1 MERPGTPAS
10 RGGAAGETRRAGTP
24 DSPTSPDY
32 SLELEEASMSGDEE
46 ALREVVDKI
55 NAAARAMTDEDDEDE
70 PPSGAP
76 APAPTAEAITL
87 SSPSLEGMESPPGQ
101 VAMAVPAYPPS
112 PMPRPSELGGG
123 AATED
128 SPPAGAALVRTGTPR
143 VRDGQQVRRQHSAP
157 LPQPFSSAARSS

>member
-1 MERPGTPAS
+1 
-10 RGGAAGETRRAGTP
+10 
-24 DSPTSPDY
+24 
-32 SLELEEASMSGDEE
+32 MSGDEE

-143 VRDGQQVRRQHSAP
+143 VREGQQVRRHIP
-157 LPQPFSSAARSS
+157 PPCRGPFSPRRDPADPAVRACAGRGRCGGGRLALRRRGHEPAAACRG